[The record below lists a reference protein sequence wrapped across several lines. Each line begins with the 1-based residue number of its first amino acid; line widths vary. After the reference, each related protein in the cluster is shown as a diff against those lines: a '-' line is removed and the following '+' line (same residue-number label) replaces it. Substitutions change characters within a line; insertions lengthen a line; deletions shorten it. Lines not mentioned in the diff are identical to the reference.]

1 MTCEICGN
9 IGKGRMISGIQM
21 CEECFRKLSKLRDSN
36 KEMIYYFKNSE
47 NLKNA
52 TDKAKDYL
60 NDVID
65 RKLVELGVTY
75 EQLLDEENML
85 IAEEHRLMAEEHSK
99 QSYALNTVGL
109 YEYDVVTILNKEHGL
124 VDKEQMNK
132 ILQAHA
138 ADGWRLHTIY
148 SNELGKNAISL
159 LGLGTNSTACEDV
172 LIFERKLKNDNA

>member
-1 MTCEICGN
+1 MICGICGN
-9 IGKGRMISGIQM
+9 NGKGRMISGIQM
-21 CEECFRKLSKLRDSN
+21 CEECFGKLSKLRNSN

-60 NDVID
+60 NDVIG
-65 RKLVELGVTY
+65 RKLDELGVTY
-75 EQLLDEENML
+75 EQLLDEENRI
-85 IAEEHRLMAEEHSK
+85 IAEEQNK

-124 VDKEQMNK
+124 VDKEQMNR

-159 LGLGTNSTACEDV
+159 LGLGTNLTACEDV
-172 LIFERKLKNDNA
+172 LIFERKLKNDNV